1 MSRFDLALGDF
12 HAFHASCRTLAGRLQ
27 AHTSKERIMAT
38 KIAINGFGRIGRCI
52 VRALHERNVKDIEVV
67 AINDLTDAKTL
78 AHLYNYD
85 SVHGRA
91 HPRAKAGEGSL
102 EIGGRTVKIL
112 AEKDPGKLP
121 WKDMGVSVVL
131 ECTGL
136 FTEKEKAK
144 THIDAGAKKVI
155 ISAPAKNHDVT
166 VVLGVNTESYDAGK
180 HHVISCGSCTTNC
193 LAPVAKVLLDSFGI
207 QRGLMTTVHSYTND
221 QAVLDI
227 PHRKGDLRRARAAAV
242 NMIPSS
248 TGAAKAL
255 SEVIPSLKGK
265 FDGQA
270 VRVPTMDVS
279 LIDLTFETEKPVTK
293 DAIHAAMKAAAEG
306 PMKGI
311 LAYTDEPL
319 VSSDFIG
326 DPHSSTFDSTVTQVM
341 GDNFAKVMAWYDNE
355 WGFSNRMVELSQ
367 LVAKGL

>member
-1 MSRFDLALGDF
+1 
-12 HAFHASCRTLAGRLQ
+12 
-27 AHTSKERIMAT
+27 MAR

-52 VRALHERNVKDIEVV
+52 VRALKERKISDIDVV

-85 SVHGRA
+85 TVHGRA
-91 HPRAKAGEGSL
+91 NPRATAGEGTI
-102 EIGGRTVKIL
+102 EVAGDKMKVL
-112 AEKDPGKLP
+112 AERDPGKLP
-121 WKDMGVSVVL
+121 WKELGVDIVL

-136 FTEKEKAK
+136 FTDKEKNK
-144 THIDAGAKKVI
+144 PHFDAGAKKVI

-166 VVLGVNTESYDAGK
+166 VVLGVNTEAYDPSK
-180 HHVISCGSCTTNC
+180 HSVLSCGSCTTNC
-193 LAPVAKVLLDSFGI
+193 LAPVAKVLLDTFGI
-207 QRGLMTTVHSYTND
+207 KRGLMTTIHSYTND

-227 PHRKGDLRRARAAAV
+227 PHRKGDLRRARAAAQ

-255 SEVIPSLKGK
+255 SEVIPALAGK

-279 LIDLTFETEKPVTK
+279 LVDLTFESEKALSK
-293 DAIHAAMKAAAEG
+293 EAIHNAMKAAANG
-306 PMKGI
+306 PLKGI
-311 LAYTDEPL
+311 LAYCTEPL

-326 DPHSSTFDSTVTQVM
+326 DPHSSIFDATVTQVQ
-341 GDNFAKVMAWYDNE
+341 GENFAKVFSWYDNE
-355 WGFSNRMVELSQ
+355 WGFSNRMIELTQ
-367 LVAKGL
+367 LVSSKL